1 MHGPDHALNHTM
13 RTIIGKSVTDLQ
25 LLLRGIPLL
34 LRENHPGLQEIP
46 LGTLLAFLPV
56 AFSFLLPPAVEKWK
70 EKERKRK
77 KDNRRALWNTNAQWL
92 LLSTVKL
99 DAPQPNANSASKQSS
114 NSHLPCFFLCL
125 PGSFTDHREENEQR
139 KKMVN
144 HNLRAG
150 VLTSEETKCRRK
162 KNEYYYHFVGHCGAF
177 CGLKWRIW
185 RAKMYFSPLK

>member
-77 KDNRRALWNTNAQWL
+77 KDNRRAL
-92 LLSTVKL
+92 
-99 DAPQPNANSASKQSS
+99 
-114 NSHLPCFFLCL
+114 
-125 PGSFTDHREENEQR
+125 
-139 KKMVN
+139 
-144 HNLRAG
+144 
-150 VLTSEETKCRRK
+150 
-162 KNEYYYHFVGHCGAF
+162 
-177 CGLKWRIW
+177 
-185 RAKMYFSPLK
+185 